1 MFDQIRQAAV
11 TQAVKMMSSPT
22 VTKMISDPRVTNA
35 FSKGLMLQQQIR
47 TQVTDNLRSVF
58 DTLRLASKEEVV
70 AINDKLSRIE
80 DSVDALQNMV
90 KSVQQKKA

>member
-11 TQAVKMMSSPT
+11 SQAMKVMSSPA

-35 FSKGLMLQQQIR
+35 FSKGLQLQQQIR
-47 TQVTDNLRSVF
+47 TQVTDNLRTLL

-80 DSVDALQNMV
+80 ESVDALQNMV
-90 KSVQQKKA
+90 QSVQQKKA

>member
-11 TQAVKMMSSPT
+11 TQAIKMMSSST

-90 KSVQQKKA
+90 KSVQQKKV

>member
-1 MFDQIRQAAV
+1 MFEQIRQAAV
-11 TQAVKMMSSPT
+11 SQAMKVMSSPT
-22 VTKMISDPRVTNA
+22 VTKMIADPRVTNA

-80 DSVDALQNMV
+80 ESVDALQNMV
-90 KSVQQKKA
+90 QSVQQKKA